1 MIDIHNHLLHG
12 LDDGADSFET
22 SVAMARLAR
31 TAGTTDIVATPHS
44 NVFYPYDSELVKQR
58 IRELQGAVGE
68 ELKIHRGC
76 DFHLSAHNI
85 QMAVRDTRR
94 FSING
99 LGYLLVEFPEVA
111 ALQGIEQIFETLRE
125 AGLTPV
131 ITHPERNPYLVAD
144 FSRLTRWVDNGIYL
158 QVTAQ
163 SLFGDRFGA
172 ETAPWCAKALKM
184 GLVHFVASDAHDERV
199 RPPRLDQAKA
209 HLELQ
214 YGDEYAQLLLVTH
227 PGAVIEGRSLV
238 PGRVFPPQKRERK
251 WFHFRRRPKGTR
263 DTS

>member
-12 LDDGADSFET
+12 LDDGANSFET

-44 NVFYPYDSELVKQR
+44 NVSYAYDPEVVEQR
-58 IRELQGAVGE
+58 IRELQSAVGE

-76 DFHLSAHNI
+76 DFHLSAPNI
-85 QMAVRDTRR
+85 QIAVRDVRR

-99 LGYLLVEFPEVA
+99 LGYLLVEFPEVS

-125 AGLTPV
+125 AGMTPI
-131 ITHPERNPYLVAD
+131 ITHPERNPYLAAD
-144 FSRLTRWVDNGIYL
+144 FCRLAHWVDNGIYL

-163 SLFGDRFGA
+163 SLFGGLFGT
-172 ETAPWCAKALKM
+172 ETAPWCAKAITM
-184 GLVHFVASDAHDERV
+184 GLVHFVASDAHDARV

-209 HLELQ
+209 HLEQQ
-214 YGDEYAQLLLVTH
+214 YGEEYAELLLVSH

-238 PGRVFPPQKRERK
+238 PGRVFPPEKRKRK
-251 WFHFRRRPKGTR
+251 WFHFSRRSTGTR
-263 DTS
+263 ETS

>member
-31 TAGTTDIVATPHS
+31 TTGTTDIVATPHS
-44 NVFYPYDSELVKQR
+44 NVSYAYDPELVEQR
-58 IRELQGAVGE
+58 IRELQCAVGE
-68 ELKIHRGC
+68 ELRIYRGC

-99 LGYLLVEFPEVA
+99 LGYLLVEFPEVS

-131 ITHPERNPYLVAD
+131 ITHPERNPYLAAD
-144 FSRLTRWVDNGIYL
+144 FGRLTRWVDDGIYL

-163 SLFGDRFGA
+163 SLLGDLFGA
-172 ETAPWCAKALKM
+172 ETALWCAKALKM
-184 GLVHFVASDAHDERV
+184 GLVHFVASDAHDTRV
-199 RPPRLDQAKA
+199 RPSRLDQAKA
-209 HLELQ
+209 HLEQQ
-214 YGDEYAQLLLVTH
+214 YGEEYAELLLVTH
-227 PGAVIEGRSLV
+227 PGAVIEGRPLV
-238 PGRVFPPQKRERK
+238 PGRLLPLQQRKRK
-251 WFHFRRRPKGTR
+251 WFHFGRRSTGTR
-263 DTS
+263 DT